1 MSKFRV
7 WQTDGR
13 PDRRTD
19 GRAAFS
25 SLYRVCMHSMQ
36 RGKNEKKIKLIRNRA
51 IIVIIGI
58 IIIINAKITATM
70 SQRNAL

>member
-1 MSKFRV
+1 
-7 WQTDGR
+7 
-13 PDRRTD
+13 
-19 GRAAFS
+19 
-25 SLYRVCMHSMQ
+25 MHSMQ
-36 RGKNEKKIKLIRNRA
+36 RGKDEKKIKLIRNRA